1 MTITGASAASAS
13 VHRMVPYGCLSTGDK
28 IGMIEVVLH
37 TQTLAK
43 IQKVKGG
50 GATGAFRN
58 HILLDF
64 LREHNPSGYVHLC
77 GPLLRVLACPC
88 MQTGCFAYSVKCR
101 AHIEEGW
108 M

>member
-1 MTITGASAASAS
+1 MRLTFVGVTPISGSSAAITL
-13 VHRMVPYGCLSTGDK
+13 RMVPYGCLSTGDK

-50 GATGAFRN
+50 GATGAFKN

-64 LREHNPSGYVHLC
+64 LKEHNPSGCVC
-77 GPLLRVLACPC
+77 V
-88 MQTGCFAYSVKCR
+88 
-101 AHIEEGW
+101 
-108 M
+108 